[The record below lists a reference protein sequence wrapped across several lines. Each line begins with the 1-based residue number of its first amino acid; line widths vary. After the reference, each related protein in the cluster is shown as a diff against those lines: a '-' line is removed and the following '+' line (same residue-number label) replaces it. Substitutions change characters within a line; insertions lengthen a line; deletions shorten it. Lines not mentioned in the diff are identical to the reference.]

1 MAWIRNSLVSRT
13 STVIVPL
20 YSALVRPSPEC
31 CVKFC
36 SNQFKKDIEVP
47 EGVQKRAAKP
57 MKDLEH
63 KSNEELEIKSFKR
76 DHITFC
82 NYLKAD
88 CSQVGISLFS
98 QLTLTKGNGLKLCQV
113 RFIWDIR
120 KNFFTH
126 RVVKYWD
133 RQPGKWWNHCP

>member
-1 MAWIRNSLVSRT
+1 
-13 STVIVPL
+13 
-20 YSALVRPSPEC
+20 
-31 CVKFC
+31 
-36 SNQFKKDIEVP
+36 
-47 EGVQKRAAKP
+47 

-126 RVVKYWD
+126 RVVKYVLSLEVPKKCIHVVLGD
-133 RQPGKWWNHCP
+133 SFSGGPGSVRFLIALDDLDDLGSIFQL